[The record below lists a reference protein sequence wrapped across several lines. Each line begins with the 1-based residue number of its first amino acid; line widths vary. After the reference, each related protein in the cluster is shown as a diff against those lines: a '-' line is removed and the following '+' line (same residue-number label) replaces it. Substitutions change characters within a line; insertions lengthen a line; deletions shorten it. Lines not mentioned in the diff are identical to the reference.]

1 MISKIVL
8 CVFPDRLTAGVW
20 RMGRLVACTAFTND
34 EQGQAD
40 FREYLAGH
48 PATPVY
54 LIVDA
59 VEEDYRV
66 ETFPHTAGAAQK
78 ALLDRKLNQLYRTST
93 YRAAQ
98 FLGREP
104 DQRRD
109 DIFLL
114 VALSN
119 SESLQ
124 PWIAAIDELQAPMA
138 GIFLL
143 PMVSQTLVDKLKLRA
158 PHLLLADWLVSGLRQ
173 TYFQNGKLRVSRLA
187 PDQGVADQYRNA
199 VYLSETEKTRLYLL
213 SQRLIAPDT
222 RLSLLVLADGHTGD
236 DVCLKIG
243 SSLDIECMALDAKML
258 AKRIGLNE
266 AELQAYPELLYM
278 QTVARGGVPVNLAP
292 VEQTQVFQVYQL
304 KTWIIFLT
312 IGVLIAGLVFSMLN
326 VRDVLKDR
334 EQHRLDSA
342 QTKDFEQSY
351 AIVSRD
357 FPATPL
363 PGNDLKTVYDLS
375 QAIAANQ
382 HTPQRFMQ
390 VASTAL
396 DASGDIVLQRLR
408 WKSTE
413 DLNVRDDESA
423 AAASGPASQAPAP
436 GVLATGML
444 REVGFVDGEIRNFA
458 GDYRAALDS
467 VNRFAEV
474 LQKHPQVESVTVVQ
488 QPVNVSAYTSL
499 QGSTLDAQAQQMPAA
514 RFKIKVILK
523 PVVTP

>member
-1 MISKIVL
+1 MVSKIVL
-8 CVFPDRLTAGVW
+8 CVFPDRLTAGYW

-34 EQGQAD
+34 EQGHAD
-40 FREYLAGH
+40 FRDFLTAY

-66 ETFPHTAGAAQK
+66 ETFPHTAGSAQK

-119 SESLQ
+119 SESLL
-124 PWIAAIDELQAPMA
+124 PWIAVVDELQAPMA
-138 GIFLL
+138 GVYLL
-143 PMVSQTLVDKLKLRA
+143 PMVSQFLVDKLKLGA

-187 PDQGVADQYRNA
+187 PDQGIADQYRNA

-258 AKRIGLNE
+258 AKRIGLQE
-266 AELQAYPELLYM
+266 AQLQEYPELLYM
-278 QTVARGGVPVNLAP
+278 QTVAGGGVPVNLAP
-292 VEQTQVFQVYQL
+292 LEQTQVFQVYQL
-304 KTWIIFLT
+304 KRGISFAAL
-312 IGVLIAGLVFSMLN
+312 GVLVAGLAFSMLN
-326 VRDVLKDR
+326 VRDVFRDR

-342 QTKDFEQSY
+342 QTRDFEQSY
-351 AIVSRD
+351 TIVSRD

-375 QAIAANQ
+375 QVIAANQ
-382 HTPQRFMQ
+382 HTPDRLMQ
-390 VASTAL
+390 VASAAL
-396 DASGDIVLQRLR
+396 DVSNDIVLQRLR
-408 WKSTE
+408 WKSTD
-413 DLNVRDDESA
+413 DLNVKDNESEA
-423 AAASGPASQAPAP
+423 GPSTATAQPQMA
-436 GVLATGML
+436 ATGML
-444 REVGFVDGEIRNFA
+444 REVGFLDGEIRNFA

-467 VNRFAEV
+467 VNGFAAL
-474 LQKHPQVESVTVVQ
+474 LQKHPQVEAVTVVQ

-499 QGSTLDAQAQQMPAA
+499 QGSTLDAEAQQMPAA